1 MLIQLTAKVID
12 PIAQLIAEVNGNSSD
27 TIELEAGVYQIGH
40 FNFENELPVNLS
52 FDEKY
57 PDLSCGSYGV
67 CDHYGQIFA
76 KIPELL
82 NSQERAFIVSVTEIV
97 AKDQSPEGGW
107 RWHKWGGYIGNHE
120 PQCEYIYDEPEIE
133 KVYVYHIYE
142 LTNHVKNLVGESPKQ
157 LKSDLPFALIQQY

>member
-1 MLIQLTAKVID
+1 MLIQLTAKVVD
-12 PIAQLIAEVNGNSSD
+12 PIAQLIAQVNGNSSD

-40 FNFENELPVNLS
+40 FNFENELPVDLS
-52 FDEKY
+52 FDEQY

-76 KIPELL
+76 KMPELL
-82 NSQERAFIVSVTEIV
+82 DSQERAFI
-97 AKDQSPEGGW
+97 
-107 RWHKWGGYIGNHE
+107 HKWGGYIGKHK

-142 LTNHVKNLVGESPKQ
+142 LTNHVKNLIGESPKQ